1 MDSLGASYADG
12 RGVVHDYVQAYMWHT
27 LAASRLTGDER
38 EISVKARDGLVNV
51 MTPDQIAEAQR
62 LASEWDAAHPRE
74 AYPPALPLRMD
85 TLTAWP

>member
-12 RGVVHDYVQAYMWHT
+12 RGVVQDYVQAYMWHT

-51 MTPDQIAEAQR
+51 VTPEQLTERPSASPARGTPCTRVSRIA
-62 LASEWDAAHPRE
+62 
-74 AYPPALPLRMD
+74 PPAAPRR
-85 TLTAWP
+85 